1 MERCLKSV
9 ATTKAKEQF
18 EKREPKMPGNSFVA
32 QYLGAFRP
40 REWSV
45 QAKGR
50 AKLT

>member
-40 REWSV
+40 RE
-45 QAKGR
+45 
-50 AKLT
+50 